1 MEQEPA
7 KKSFVTRWMDKGMG
21 WWEYV
26 TVGVWRDTRRNWKVD
41 TVKTLALSAKSFFN
55 ADLQTQAC
63 AMTYRTLLA
72 VVPALALLFAIGRGF
87 GLQNVLQDELFRM
100 FPAQHQA
107 VGYAMNFVDS
117 YLSSSS
123 EGIFVGVGL
132 IFLLWTLISLFGNIE
147 DTFNLIWGVKQG
159 RSLGRKITDYTAMLL
174 ILPVVM
180 ICASG
185 LTILL
190 SSTLQA
196 FLHWTFMSPVI
207 TWVLEGVSWV
217 LTWLFFALLYLLM
230 PNTKVK
236 FVNAFIAGVFAG
248 TGFLVLQWLFVTGQL
263 YVSKYNAIYGS
274 FSFLPL
280 MLIWM
285 QLTWVITFAGGV
297 ICYSSQNIFLYSFDD
312 AIRSMSSGYY
322 ARLVIAI
329 GAVVVQRFVDGDG
342 ATLTTD
348 MVKAYN
354 LPPRLVAMIID
365 TLVACGALS
374 VVDVDPK
381 HEIKGYQPAL
391 DPSKITVAEVF
402 RRLDAKGSADFIPDF
417 NENFP
422 GAVETYRAM
431 HMAEEKI
438 SGGVLLSQISVKKI

>member
-348 MVKAYN
+348 MVMAYN

-365 TLVACGALS
+365 KLVACGVLS